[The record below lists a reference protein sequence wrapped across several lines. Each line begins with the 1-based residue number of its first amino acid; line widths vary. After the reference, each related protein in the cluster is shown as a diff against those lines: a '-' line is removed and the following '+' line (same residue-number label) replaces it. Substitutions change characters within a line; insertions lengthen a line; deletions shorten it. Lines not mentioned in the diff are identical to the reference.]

1 MTEEARTLILDHM
14 RFLTRFFLLAFCL
27 FSLFTIHYSLFIAPA
42 FSQGEFET
50 DYDVL
55 YTVGQDGKTNVTQKI
70 VLKNKTSNYYAEK
83 FELKIGS
90 TKVEDVKATDNIGPL
105 ETNVKFDQN
114 TTSIEVKFNQKVI
127 GIGKTLPWELTYTSS
142 ELATKSGQIWE
153 ISIPRLAKA
162 ADIGAYKANISV
174 PSSFGP
180 VAFTIPQPKTTN
192 KALNRQEFSFD
203 KEQLIQ
209 TGIAMSFGQK
219 QVFSFKLNYF
229 LQNNNLTNQFSQ
241 IALPPDNN
249 YQKIVIEKIEPNP
262 VNIDVDKDGNLLAKY
277 KLAPHS
283 DLDVEVSG
291 FVEVFSKPFRK
302 INAEL
307 SQEEKELYTQPQKYW
322 DTANAQIK
330 ETASTLKTP
339 EQIYDFVTT
348 TLSYSKERLSQPKI
362 ERLGAAGALQFPK
375 DAVCME
381 FTDLFIALA
390 RASHI
395 PAREVEGF
403 AYTQNERL
411 RPLSLTLPE
420 GDILHAW
427 PEYWDDELGWVQVDP
442 TWGSTSG
449 GLDYFSKLDFNHIT
463 FVQRGVSSTSPYP
476 AGSYKREEDS
486 QKKGVFVSFA
496 QDLPT
501 LTATPQLL
509 LLSPQKI
516 ISAFPVKVQ
525 AKVSNVGSTSLIGQ
539 KISLSTGKLKNL
551 SSGDTEIPILP
562 PFSTREFEFNL
573 QANALFLNTEDT
585 LILSYADSQISK
597 PIRILPIY
605 QIFFFKSFSL
615 SILIAIIICATSYFI
630 YKKIKKSKVKLP
642 AY

>member
-1 MTEEARTLILDHM
+1 M
-14 RFLTRFFLLAFCL
+14 
-27 FSLFTIHYSLFIAPA
+27 
-42 FSQGEFET
+42 
-50 DYDVL
+50 
-55 YTVGQDGKTNVTQKI
+55 VGQDGKTNVTQKI

-390 RASHI
+390 RASHL